1 MTNFPFHPTLTLGV
15 SLDHTPKPSKITL
28 NLLLAV
34 QKVLFMCILY
44 QASSLLAL
52 NLTSLP
58 AVNSNPA
65 LFPAMNLTSLPAV
78 NSNLTLFPAVNLT
91 SLPAVNLTSLPA
103 VNSNLTLF
111 PAVNLT
117 SLPAV
122 NSNLTSFPV
131 VNLAGVIGHS
141 CMTASWLGCFNT
153 GCLTVRIRNGGLFN
167 GMPTVPT
174 HPALMSF

>member
-1 MTNFPFHPTLTLGV
+1 MTSFPFHPTLTLGV
-15 SLDHTPKPSKITL
+15 SLDLTPKPSKITL

-58 AVNSNPA
+58 AVNSN
-65 LFPAMNLTSLPAV
+65 
-78 NSNLTLFPAVNLT
+78 LTL
-91 SLPAVNLTSLPA
+91 
-103 VNSNLTLF
+103 
-111 PAVNLT
+111 
-117 SLPAV
+117 
-122 NSNLTSFPV
+122 FPV

-141 CMTASWLGCFNT
+141 CMTASWLGCFST

-174 HPALMSF
+174 HPELMSF